1 MDIVPVDKGG
11 TGAKNKADAC
21 ANLKAMSVD
30 TAIISNADLPT
41 IPSRIFQADISTTV
55 SNGRPYNYWLGLN
68 IADGALN
75 YAQIAFPLIEEK
87 VPKIRYR
94 INTPS
99 PRFTEFR
106 EFLVKGVNTTVDGN
120 GFIKNASPVVRL
132 VSDPGRMPTGFL
144 ENFTL
149 NGFLAFNDE
158 AQGTAAEKVATG
170 IYRVYGAL
178 GLHDD
183 GWTIEVPQDVNGNR
197 LCFVETLTDDDG
209 TITVSVFRRK
219 FDIDTAM
226 IVAGEP
232 MDIPDGRWIDLRL
245 KMPIHSS
252 LNKNIREQ

>member
-1 MDIVPVDKGG
+1 MPVDKGG

-30 TAIISNADLPT
+30 TAIISNADLPN
-41 IPSRIFQADISTTV
+41 IPSRVFQADISTTV

-106 EFLVKGVNTTVDGN
+106 EFFIKGVNTTVDGN

-132 VSDPGRMPTGFL
+132 VSDPGSMPAGFL
-144 ENFTL
+144 DNFTL
-149 NGFLAFNDE
+149 NGVLAFNDE
-158 AQGTAAEKVATG
+158 AAGTTGERVSTGVYKV
-170 IYRVYGAL
+170 RGAL
-178 GLHDD
+178 GLHND
-183 GWTIEVPQDVNGNR
+183 GWTIEIPQDVNGNR
-197 LCFVETLTDDDG
+197 LCFVETSTDDDG
-209 TITVSVFRRK
+209 TITVYVFRRR

-226 IVAGEP
+226 IIAGEP
-232 MDIPDGRWIDLRL
+232 MDIPAGRWIDLRL
-245 KMPIHSS
+245 KMTADSTF
-252 LNKNIREQ
+252 R